1 MADNYIFDEHIVVAF
16 SKKSTKK
23 MGKGLLF
30 CKELKF
36 TVIHPN
42 NLIFLCT
49 SAESRNIFQLIIIHQ
64 LLRDLGY
71 LQDF

>member
-1 MADNYIFDEHIVVAF
+1 
-16 SKKSTKK
+16 

-36 TVIHPN
+36 TVIHHN
-42 NLIFLCT
+42 NLILLCT
-49 SAESRNIFQLIIIHQ
+49 SVESRNIFQLIIIHQ
-64 LLRDLGY
+64 LLRDLGC